1 MKKYVKA
8 SYESK
13 FWDLHESD
21 MEIGIKLEDIIDDYG
36 LSSAFF
42 PDDGE
47 PTADESD
54 YKMVLEEYESNT
66 PDSEKHVSVKDVLE
80 DVRLSMK
87 GIKGI
92 RNVDWI
98 DSINAF
104 RFTLNNGHT
113 YQLVLQDL
121 KGM

>member
-21 MEIGIKLEDIIDDYG
+21 METGIKLEDIVDDYG

-42 PDDGE
+42 PSDGE

-66 PDSEKHVSVKDVLE
+66 TDSEKYVSVEDVLE

-98 DSINAF
+98 DSINAL
-104 RFTLNNGHT
+104 RFTLNDGHT